1 MDIFT
6 PCTPIIQEV
15 IIIRKLLKISVVV
28 LCLLMMNLVY
38 VKKSDALPTGVDRV
52 EIGNWTKTR
61 ETNEIKGEE
70 KKLNSERFDNI
81 RNINFED
88 SLNQIEE
95 FTNLYTSTSKSMR
108 TVKQVNDDSKNIIK
122 ENKVLRTRVRTFEPI
137 YSFTYDTIKTWIG
150 SEESPTWGE

>member
-1 MDIFT
+1 MCGVSLKSVTTSMDIFT

-61 ETNEIKGEE
+61 EINEIKGGG
-70 KKLNSERFDNI
+70 
-81 RNINFED
+81 
-88 SLNQIEE
+88 
-95 FTNLYTSTSKSMR
+95 
-108 TVKQVNDDSKNIIK
+108 K
-122 ENKVLRTRVRTFEPI
+122 ET
-137 YSFTYDTIKTWIG
+137 
-150 SEESPTWGE
+150 